1 MPDDHSI
8 SPPRVSEQFVLA
20 KAEYFVDVQLWPRET
35 KLDPRGWLSNFRDDE
50 KDHAIHLLNAFLYY
64 SADLTDELFKAAFQ
78 QLSRKI
84 VPISG
89 PYVAAQAAWR
99 QFRSD
104 VIVTHVTGEKPSN
117 TDSGYLFARKARQ
130 VLKIDENNIMDSA
143 KVLQRLS
150 DEGARP
156 ILFVDDFVGSGGQF
170 NRTWRRDVKLR
181 DGSVLSFKRFAG
193 VSGSSFYY
201 CPLICGSKGREVIEM
216 ECPEVVLS
224 PAHFLSD
231 RYSALSDESVVWPDH
246 LRSSAHDFLQTVS
259 SRAGISKSRRT
270 GITNWKGYQDQALTL
285 AFEHGVPDA
294 TLPIY
299 YHDENGWIP
308 FIKRT

>member
-1 MPDDHSI
+1 MTDDHSI
-8 SPPRVSEQFVLA
+8 PPPRVSEEFVQK

-35 KLDPRGWLSNFRDDE
+35 KLDWRGWLSNFKDHE

-64 SADLTDELFKAAFQ
+64 SGELTDELFKAAFQ
-78 QLSRKI
+78 QLSRRI
-84 VPISG
+84 VPING

-104 VIVTHVTGEKPSN
+104 LIVTHVTGEIPNN
-117 TDSGYLFARKARQ
+117 TDSGYRFAGKARH
-130 VLKIDENNIMDSA
+130 VLKIDENNIMGSA
-143 KVLQRLS
+143 AVLQRLT
-150 DEGARP
+150 DEGPRP
-156 ILFVDDFVGSGGQF
+156 VLFVDDFVGSGDQF
-170 NRTWRRDVKLR
+170 VKTWRRDAELL
-181 DGSVLSFKRFAG
+181 DGSLLSFKRFAG

-201 CPLICGSKGREVIEM
+201 CPLICGSKGCEGIEK

-231 RYSALSDESVVWPDH
+231 RYSALSDESIVWPDH
-246 LRSSAHDFLQTVS
+246 LRSSAYDFLQTAS
-259 SRAGISKSRRT
+259 SRAGIT
-270 GITNWKGYQDQALTL
+270 DWMGYQDQALTL

-299 YHDENGWIP
+299 YQDENGWTP
-308 FIKRT
+308 LIKRT